1 MIKDNHKVVKFKQSD
16 ILTDKELEQIDKEIS
31 QLLRWQSAIGSR
43 IANLQC
49 KKQQSIAMVYKGIL
63 LDIDKELYQQDKNNY
78 CCCVMTQQTVR
89 NTTVNKRHYIRGKDL
104 ILK

>member
-1 MIKDNHKVVKFKQSD
+1 MQQDNHKIVRFTQSD
-16 ILTDKELEQIDKEIS
+16 ILTDKELQAIDKEIK
-31 QLLRWQSAIGSR
+31 QLARWQSAISSR

-63 LDIDKELYQQDKNNY
+63 LDIDKELYQQDKENF

-89 NTTVNKRHYIRGKDL
+89 NTTVNKRHYIKGKDL